1 MDASHSR
8 NIILLDFAEIWM
20 RPDSSLLVTFN
31 AGLDINYQHIRKL
44 MSTISSISTD
54 KTHPLVLDL
63 RQLNSLGIDARSY
76 LLSERAA
83 KLKNPLAL
91 VVSNSYQKALYH
103 MVCMIFK
110 PSFTIHAF
118 RKETNAIK
126 WATSRP
132 SYPQLDINP
141 LSMEANAA

>member
-1 MDASHSR
+1 MNTAHSR
-8 NIILLDFAEIWM
+8 NIIILDFAEIWL

-44 MSTISSISTD
+44 MSTINSISTD
-54 KTHPLVLDL
+54 RTHPLVLDL

-83 KLKNPLAL
+83 KLKHPLAL
-91 VVSNSYQKALYH
+91 IVSNGYQKALYH
-103 MVCMIFK
+103 MVCMVFK

-118 RKETNAIK
+118 RKETAAIQ

-132 SYPQLDINP
+132 SYPQIDTSTSSI
-141 LSMEANAA
+141 EANAA